1 MKRFVPGTG
10 LFFFFL
16 GNSKQE
22 DASAAEKT
30 VGSNVKV
37 PNLAC

>member
-1 MKRFVPGTG
+1 MKRFVPDTG
-10 LFFFFL
+10 LFFFE

-22 DASAAEKT
+22 DASAAGKN

>member
-1 MKRFVPGTG
+1 MKRFVLGTG
-10 LFFFFL
+10 LFFL
-16 GNSKQE
+16 RGNPKQE

>member
-10 LFFFFL
+10 LFFFL
-16 GNSKQE
+16 RGDPKQE

-37 PNLAC
+37 PNYAC